1 MALKQLEIEKII
13 DKFYSS
19 TYSII
24 YPMNCDFHIGTN
36 LVIKK
41 VLHHSF
47 PAVRSMC
54 FTALAECPI
63 CNSKFIVFGGGVWSS
78 TVDGEPLEYFP
89 ELPIIFR
96 VEDVQKML
104 KVVKMFSH
112 PAHNFNS
119 IKVTAIKY
127 LLFLYLPL
135 KARKYLKSEFISIG
149 TQYTLLTE
157 LDDRLGSMKHE
168 HQIMLGTI
176 NLISRYYTSGTFT
189 QVYFTDQLLK
199 APKSLQQ
206 VGKE

>member
-13 DKFYSS
+13 DKFYGGK
-19 TYSII
+19 YSRYRI
-24 YPMNCDFHIGTN
+24 NCDFHSGTT

-47 PAVRSMC
+47 PATRSMC
-54 FTALAECPI
+54 FTAIAECPI
-63 CNSKFIVFGGGVWSS
+63 CKSKFIVFGGGIWST
-78 TVDGEPLEYFP
+78 TVDGRPLEYFS

-96 VEDVQKML
+96 VEDVQRML

-119 IKVTAIKY
+119 IKVTAIQY
-127 LLFLYLPL
+127 LLLLYLPL
-135 KARKYLKSEFISIG
+135 KARKYLESEFISLG
-149 TQYTLLTE
+149 MQYTLLSE
-157 LDDRLGSMKHE
+157 LNDRLGSMKHE
-168 HQIMLGTI
+168 HQVMLGTI
-176 NLISRYYTSGTFT
+176 NLISRCYTSSAFT